1 MIFHSLKLGG
11 LYKPNRRDNMSLK
24 LTLSNK
30 KTNYTMKAWQIC
42 QVVISPKGDNDQ
54 QTLSEKNKYI

>member
-30 KTNYTMKAWQIC
+30 KKLHYESMADMLGSNF
-42 QVVISPKGDNDQ
+42 SKGRQWPANIIR
-54 QTLSEKNKYI
+54 EK